1 VAASKLPA
9 YAGTSLPLQK
19 QGALGMVNAGEAIPK
34 LVPAKAGTALEAA
47 TLPSYQIKFDRL
59 LVLCQGSNDG
69 LSFPRKR
76 ESRLIDGN
84 GFRIKCGM
92 TSLKAR
98 LTEH

>member
-19 QGALGMVNAGEAIPK
+19 QGALGMVNPARRRRDGVNAGEAIPK

-59 LVLCQGSNDG
+59 LGVAPK
-69 LSFPRKR
+69 LSTAPFW
-76 ESRLIDGN
+76 
-84 GFRIKCGM
+84 
-92 TSLKAR
+92 
-98 LTEH
+98 